1 MKKLLLIIFIV
12 LCFGLVACADAPMTE
27 STTTT
32 TESTSAVATTTVT
45 TTETTTATTETTT
58 ATTETTT
65 ETTTAE
71 PTVDPPIPE
80 YFIEFSPE
88 GELIPS
94 PDDKTCFELVTREIK
109 MADLSAI
116 LGDPSSTLRDL
127 CEKLPIQCVRKYPL
141 GDVDRYLIT
150 VKTDEGWKLLVI
162 WSYMY
167 NNTKEY
173 LLRANVPLIILDK
186 DKDILIE
193 KLKNNASYNDIE
205 DIYDLGYIGTNMSI
219 LNWGNGTNHLIVVFA
234 FEDGTVIYA
243 EFLKREPY
251 GNRYCVFK
259 L

>member
-1 MKKLLLIIFIV
+1 MKKLLLILFIV
-12 LCFGLVACADAPMTE
+12 LCFCLVACADAQTVE

-32 TESTSAVATTTVT
+32 TESTTVATTVI

-65 ETTTAE
+65 ETTTTE
-71 PTVDPPIPE
+71 TTVVPIPE
-80 YFIEFSPE
+80 SFVEFSPE

-109 MADLSAI
+109 MADLLAI